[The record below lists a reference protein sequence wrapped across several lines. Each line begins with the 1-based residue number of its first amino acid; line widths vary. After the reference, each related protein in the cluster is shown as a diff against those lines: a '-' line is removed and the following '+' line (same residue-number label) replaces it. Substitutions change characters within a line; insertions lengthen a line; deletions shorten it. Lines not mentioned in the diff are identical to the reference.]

1 MSDSLRIAFVH
12 FAPEHGNK
20 ERNLRTLLALNAE
33 AAEKGARILLNT
45 ELACSGYTFRTRR
58 EVGPVTEEIPGS
70 TTVAFAE
77 MARRY
82 GVYVAFG
89 MPEKTPR
96 TKMYYNSGVMLNP
109 SGDLALHYRKIN
121 TEIRWACPGSP
132 YQKNVVRT
140 PWGRIGLLV
149 CSDAYHSLIPRVTAL
164 QGADLVLV
172 PANWPTSGL
181 DPRRIWRARAR
192 ENGFYL
198 AVCNRGGYEP
208 QLDAR
213 NSHSGLY
220 TPDGEVLME
229 NSVPES
235 GVFLC
240 DLPLKKGRIRP
251 GGVRKLKRR
260 RRPELYHNV
269 YLDLRSIR
277 DLTSFYEMPEPG
289 PVTFAAVPMPGLLN
303 RSEMLETVHRKLV
316 ELSGKVE
323 LAVLPGSLH
332 RSAGLSETGEV
343 LDRFK
348 EMADTFKMMLCWGHE
363 QGGSDG
369 AVRYVN
375 RVQPGGKTESR
386 RDSHFAKDVRRPL
399 ESSLPDL
406 TDNGAARI
414 GVGSVD
420 EFLQPEVSICL
431 SKLGADF
438 LIGCGNGFDPGNFD
452 ILATRAFDYIH
463 FAAAGWNW
471 AFVALPPVEHTTWRT
486 VLEKEQPIIET
497 LDTNHVRVKRF
508 QDRLDVRRLLKP

>member
-1 MSDSLRIAFVH
+1 MTDSLRIAFVH

-20 ERNLRTLLALNAE
+20 EKNLETLLALNAG

-45 ELACSGYTFRTRR
+45 ELACSGYTFRNRQ
-58 EVGPVTEEIPGS
+58 EVGSVTEEIPGS
-70 TTVAFAE
+70 TTDAFAAL
-77 MARRY
+77 ARNY
-82 GVYVAFG
+82 GAYVAFG
-89 MPEKTPR
+89 MPETTALTR
-96 TKMYYNSGVMLNP
+96 MYYNSGVMLDPAGN
-109 SGDLALHYRKIN
+109 LALRYRKIN

-164 QGADLVLV
+164 RGADLVLV

-208 QLDAR
+208 HLDAR

-220 TPDGEVLME
+220 TPEGEVLME

-240 DLPLKKGRIRP
+240 DLPLKHGRIRP
-251 GGVRKLKRR
+251 GGVRKLKRK
-260 RRPELYHNV
+260 RRPELYHDV
-269 YLDLRSIR
+269 YLDLRSVR
-277 DLTSFYEMPEPG
+277 DLTSFYELPEPG
-289 PVTFAAVPMPGLLN
+289 PVTFAAVPVPGSLD
-303 RSEMLETVHRKLV
+303 RSELLEMVHRKLGEV
-316 ELSGKVE
+316 SGKVE
-323 LAVLPGSLH
+323 VAVLPGALL
-332 RSAGLSETGEV
+332 RSSRLSETSEMF
-343 LDRFK
+343 DRFE
-348 EMADTFKMMLCWGHE
+348 EMAGEFNMMICWGHE
-363 QGGSDG
+363 ETLSDG
-369 AVRYVN
+369 VLRYVN
-375 RVQPGGKTESR
+375 KVRPGAKTESR
-386 RDSHFAKDVRRPL
+386 RDSHFIKDVRRSPGSL
-399 ESSLPDL
+399 LPDL

-438 LIGCGNGFDPGNFD
+438 LLGCGNGFDAGDFD
-452 ILATRAFDYIH
+452 ILATRAFDYTH

-486 VLEKEQPIIET
+486 VLEKERPIVET
-497 LDTNHVRVKRF
+497 LDTSQVRVKRF
-508 QDRLDVRRLLKP
+508 QDRLDVGRLLEP

>member
-20 ERNLRTLLALNAE
+20 EKNLETLLALNAG

-45 ELACSGYTFRTRR
+45 ELACSGYTFRTRQ
-58 EVGPVTEEIPGS
+58 EVGRVTEEIPGS
-70 TTVAFAE
+70 TTDAFAE
-77 MARRY
+77 LAGRY
-82 GVYVAFG
+82 GAYVAFG
-89 MPEKTPR
+89 LPETTTL
-96 TKMYYNSGVMLNP
+96 TKMYYNSGVMLDP
-109 SGDLALHYRKIN
+109 AGDLVLHYRKIN

-164 QGADLVLV
+164 RGADLVLV

-208 QLDAR
+208 HLDAR

-220 TPDGEVLME
+220 TPEGEAFME

-240 DLPLKKGRIRP
+240 DLPLKNGRIRS
-251 GGVRKLKRR
+251 GGVRKLKRK
-260 RRPELYHNV
+260 RRPELYHDV
-269 YLDLRSIR
+269 YLDLRSVR
-277 DLTSFYEMPEPG
+277 DLTSFYELPEPG
-289 PVTFAAVPMPGLLN
+289 PVRFAAVPVPGLLD
-303 RSEMLETVHRKLV
+303 RSEMLDMVHRKLSD
-316 ELSGKVE
+316 LSGKVE
-323 LAVLPGSLH
+323 LAVLPGALH
-332 RSAGLSETGEV
+332 RSSHHSETMEV
-343 LDRFK
+343 FDRFE
-348 EMADTFKMMLCWGHE
+348 EMVGAFKMMIGWGHE
-363 QGGSDG
+363 EASSDRIL
-369 AVRYVN
+369 RYVN
-375 RVQPGGKTESR
+375 KVRPGGKTESR
-386 RDSHFAKDVRRPL
+386 RDSHFEKDVPR
-399 ESSLPDL
+399 SADTILPDL
-406 TDNGAARI
+406 TDHGAARI
-414 GVGSVD
+414 GVGSID

-438 LIGCGNGFDPGNFD
+438 LLGCGNSFDAGDFD
-452 ILATRAFDYIH
+452 VLATRAFDYTH
-463 FAAAGWNW
+463 FAAAGWDW

-486 VLEKEQPIIET
+486 VLEKERPIIET
-497 LDTNHVRVKRF
+497 LDTSHVRAKPF